1 MKCGGCVGHVKKIL
15 EAQPGVASASVNL
28 ATETALVRVMVP
40 RGSRAAGAAAGAGAA
55 AAGGQSLVELG
66 ERLAQ
71 VGGVGGGCSGVRVVA
86 GGWSYR

>member
-1 MKCGGCVGHVKKIL
+1 MGHVKKIL

-55 AAGGQSLVELG
+55 TGAGAAAAGGQSLAELG

-71 VGGVGGGCSGVRVVA
+71 VGGWVI
-86 GGWSYR
+86 